1 MRRYKHPS
9 RVWVPARSVVR
20 HRAATLIELLV
31 VMSMIGLLI
40 SILIPSLHQ
49 SMRLARAAVCM
60 HNLREIGVSLT
71 LYRLE
76 NDGWLPAV
84 ARSDLDVQAI
94 RSGAPWFVKLH
105 PNYLPDPLVLTCP
118 EDPYR
123 WRMVKAAGHMDDP
136 LVADYASYGL
146 NSFLVT
152 AGDGFLSNLDRH
164 QPTRPL
170 DTILLADL
178 GPDDAFG
185 EFSASVVRPAS
196 SIFGPTRNAS
206 LLAWDDGINL
216 PTGRRPTPWLTTRH
230 RYGVHVLTLAGG
242 VREARTA
249 DVMRRPLRKYYKSC
263 AGGGCTFCNELR
275 LTHYSF
281 AQDHLYWWTGP
292 VPSE

>member
-1 MRRYKHPS
+1 MYRHRDPS
-9 RVWVPARSVVR
+9 RVRVRPRSVVR
-20 HRAATLIELLV
+20 RRAATLIELLV
-31 VMSMIGLLI
+31 VISMIGLLI

-71 LYRLE
+71 LYRIE
-76 NDGWLPAV
+76 NDGWLPSV
-84 ARSDLDVQAI
+84 ARSELDV
-94 RSGAPWFVKLH
+94 RTVRDSSPWFVKLH
-105 PNYLPDPLVLTCP
+105 PSYLPDPLVLTCP

-123 WRMVKAAGHMDDP
+123 WRMVKAAGHLDDP

-152 AGDGFLSNLDRH
+152 AGDGFISNLDRH

-170 DTILLADL
+170 DTILVADL

-185 EFSASVVRPAS
+185 TVSGPVVTGGS
-196 SIFGPTRNAS
+196 GIFGPTRNAS

-216 PTGRRPTPWLTTRH
+216 PTGRGPEPWVTTRH

-242 VREARTA
+242 VREARTG
-249 DVMRRPLRKYYKSC
+249 DVMRKPLSKYYENC

-281 AQDHLYWWTGP
+281 AKDHLYWWTGP